1 MRARAIIVAASVC
14 SAAITACSLDG
25 TSPGQS
31 ATYVAALTGVREV
44 PSVVTT
50 ASGRA
55 TFKLTGNTVAYAVAA
70 SGFTTALTV
79 GHVHFGGSGVVG
91 PVIVPFTIAA
101 QTGAVATGSIDLS
114 EPITFNNIT
123 ISGDSLRTLFET
135 GQAYV
140 NLHTAAFPGGE
151 IRGQIVRQ

>member
-1 MRARAIIVAASVC
+1 MRSGIAVVAVGMC
-14 SAAITACSLDG
+14 IAAIAACSLDG
-25 TSPGQS
+25 TTTVPS
-31 ATYVAALTGVREV
+31 ATYVAELTGAREV

-50 ASGRA
+50 ASGSA
-55 TFKLTGNTVAYAVAA
+55 IFTLTGRSVAYRISA
-70 SGFTTALTV
+70 SGFTTMLTV
-79 GHVHFGGSGVVG
+79 GHVHIGGSGVVG

-101 QTGAVATGSIDLS
+101 QTGAVATGAIDLS
-114 EPITFNNIT
+114 APITFGNST

>member
-1 MRARAIIVAASVC
+1 MRSGIIVVAAGMC
-14 SAAITACSLDG
+14 IAAITACSLDG
-25 TSPGQS
+25 STTVQS
-31 ATYVAALTGVREV
+31 ATYVAALTGGREV
-44 PSVVTT
+44 PSVVTP
-50 ASGRA
+50 ASGSA
-55 TFKLTGNTVAYAVAA
+55 TFTLTGSTVAYTISA

-79 GHVHFGGSGVVG
+79 GHVCIGGSGVVG
-91 PVIVPFTIAA
+91 PVIVSFTIAS

-114 EPITFNNIT
+114 TPITFGNIT

-140 NLHTAAFPGGE
+140 NLHTTAFPGGE